1 MKPRTDNI
9 KLSRR
14 HALQILAAVGITGP
28 AALEVLAQTGKEVSL
43 DTLRTSAALID
54 ADLSEEQLEVISKAI
69 QKNIDQFETFR
80 SLEIDDMIE
89 PAPIFMA
96 KGRV

>member
-1 MKPRTDNI
+1 MREKQTRV
-9 KLSRR
+9 SRR
-14 HALQILAAVGITGP
+14 HALQILGAIGITGS
-28 AALEVLAQTGKEVSL
+28 AALDILAQTGKEVSL
-43 DTLRTSAALID
+43 DTLRASAALID
-54 ADLSEEQLEVISKAI
+54 QDLDEDQLEVISRAI

-89 PAPIFMA
+89 PAPIFTA

>member
-1 MKPRTDNI
+1 MKTNLSET

-28 AALEVLAQTGKEVSL
+28 AAFDVLAQTGKEVSL
-43 DTLRTSAALID
+43 DTLRTAAALID
-54 ADLSEEQLEVISKAI
+54 QDLNEEQLETISKAI

-80 SLEIDDMIE
+80 SLEIDDMME
-89 PAPIFMA
+89 PAPIFTA

>member
-1 MKPRTDNI
+1 MREKQTRV
-9 KLSRR
+9 SRR
-14 HALQILAAVGITGP
+14 HALQILGAIGITGS
-28 AALEVLAQTGKEVSL
+28 AALDLLAQTGKEVSL
-43 DTLRTSAALID
+43 DTLRASAALID
-54 ADLSEEQLEVISKAI
+54 QDLDEDQLEVISRAI

-89 PAPIFMA
+89 PAPIFTA

>member
-1 MKPRTDNI
+1 MKRTTDNTR
-9 KLSRR
+9 LSRR
-14 HALQILAAVGITGP
+14 HALQILAAVGITGT
-28 AALEVLAQTGKEVSL
+28 AALDVLAQTGKEVSL
-43 DTLRTSAALID
+43 DTLRTAAALID
-54 ADLSEEQLEVISKAI
+54 QDLNEEQLEIISKAI

-89 PAPIFMA
+89 PAPIFTA

>member
-1 MKPRTDNI
+1 MKPNKSET

-28 AALEVLAQTGKEVSL
+28 AALDVLAQTGKEVSL
-43 DTLRTSAALID
+43 DTLRTAAALID
-54 ADLSEEQLEVISKAI
+54 PDLDEQQLEVISKAI

-89 PAPIFMA
+89 PAPIFIA

>member
-1 MKPRTDNI
+1 MKPNTNET

-28 AALEVLAQTGKEVSL
+28 AALDVLAQTGKEVSL
-43 DTLRTSAALID
+43 DTLRTAAALID
-54 ADLSEEQLEVISKAI
+54 QDLDEEQLKVISKAI

-89 PAPIFMA
+89 PAPIFIA